1 MGRRSL
7 LHAAVNAGGFWV
19 VTDVG
24 ASQTE
29 GAALS
34 PQVGPCRSGS
44 VILGAHTQPA
54 PPSVSDP
61 ASPKSARVHPADKR
75 SFFVRLVEMI
85 SPGPDSKAELI
96 KTLADA
102 ENRELI
108 EPESRL
114 MLEGVLR
121 MADMTAGDVMVP
133 ATRMD
138 LLSIAAD
145 YDEILAAVIETAH
158 SRFPVYEGQRDNIL
172 GILMAKDLL
181 KLQRAP
187 ELNLRTLLRPAVFVP
202 ESKRLNE
209 LLRDFR
215 SNRNHLAV
223 VIDEFGNTAG
233 LITIEDVL
241 EEIVGEIE
249 DEFDEQEQENG
260 IYTLA
265 DGTHRVAGDVSIS
278 AVNEAFGTAL
288 SEVDFE
294 TIGGLV
300 AQEHGRVPRRDEV
313 VAVGGLSFKV
323 MITRGG
329 AVRWFRVARQQPQQQ
344 SHADGGDVD

>member
-1 MGRRSL
+1 MS
-7 LHAAVNAGGFWV
+7 
-19 VTDVG
+19 
-24 ASQTE
+24 E
-29 GAALS
+29 
-34 PQVGPCRSGS
+34 
-44 VILGAHTQPA
+44 
-54 PPSVSDP
+54 PPSTRSTRA
-61 ASPKSARVHPADKR
+61 ASYAASVDKR
-75 SFFVRLVEMI
+75 TLFERLVEFV

-96 KTLADA
+96 RTLADA
-102 ENRELI
+102 EDRDLI

-138 LLSIAAD
+138 LLAIEAD
-145 YDEILAAVIETAH
+145 YDELLGLVIDTGH
-158 SRFPVYEGQRDNIL
+158 SRFPVFEGQRDNVI

-181 KLQRAP
+181 KLQRSP
-187 ELNLRTLLRPAVFVP
+187 DLNLRTLLRPAVFVP

-215 SNRNHLAV
+215 SNRNHLAI

-233 LITIEDVL
+233 LVTIEDVL

-265 DGTHRVAGDVSIS
+265 DGSHRVAGDVSIA
-278 AVNEAFGTAL
+278 AVNEAFVTQL
-288 SEVDFE
+288 NEDDFD

-300 AQEHGRVPRRDEV
+300 SHQHGRVPRRGE
-313 VAVGGLSFKV
+313 AVDMGGLRFTV
-323 MITRGG
+323 MIARGG
-329 AVRWFRVARQQPQQQ
+329 AVRWFRVLRLPEPVV
-344 SHADGGDVD
+344 DGDVD

>member
-1 MGRRSL
+1 
-7 LHAAVNAGGFWV
+7 
-19 VTDVG
+19 
-24 ASQTE
+24 
-29 GAALS
+29 
-34 PQVGPCRSGS
+34 
-44 VILGAHTQPA
+44 
-54 PPSVSDP
+54 VSDP
-61 ASPKSARVHPADKR
+61 ASARSARAASHAADERADNRTEKR
-75 SFFVRLVEMI
+75 SLFERLVELI

-96 KTLADA
+96 RTLADA

-121 MADMTAGDVMVP
+121 MADMSAGDVMVP
-133 ATRMD
+133 TPRMD
-138 LLSIAAD
+138 LLDIGAD
-145 YDEILAAVIETAH
+145 YDELLALVIDTAH
-158 SRFPVYEGQRDNIL
+158 SRFPVYDGERDNII

-215 SNRNHLAV
+215 SNRNHLAI

-249 DEFDEQEQENG
+249 DEFDEQQQDNG

-265 DGTHRVAGDVSIS
+265 DGTHRVAGDVAIA
-278 AVNEAFGTAL
+278 AVNEAFGTRL
-288 SEVDFE
+288 PEGDFD

-300 AQEHGRVPRRDEV
+300 AQELGRVPRRAEAVD
-313 VAVGGLSFKV
+313 VGGLRFTV
-323 MITRGG
+323 MLTRGG
-329 AVRWFRVARQQPQQQ
+329 AVRWFRVARVAP
-344 SHADGGDVD
+344 SDGASEGGDVD

>member
-1 MGRRSL
+1 MAGRRNL
-7 LHAAVNAGGFWV
+7 F
-19 VTDVG
+19 
-24 ASQTE
+24 E
-29 GAALS
+29 
-34 PQVGPCRSGS
+34 
-44 VILGAHTQPA
+44 
-54 PPSVSDP
+54 
-61 ASPKSARVHPADKR
+61 
-75 SFFVRLVEMI
+75 RLVEFL
-85 SPGPDSKAELI
+85 SPGPETKESLI
-96 KTLADA
+96 RTLAEA
-102 ENRELI
+102 ESRELI

-121 MADMTAGDVMVP
+121 MADLSAGDVMVP

-138 LLSIAAD
+138 LLAIDAD
-145 YDEILAAVIETAH
+145 YDELLGTVIETAH
-158 SRFPVYEGQRDNIL
+158 SRFPVYDGQRDNII

-215 SNRNHLAV
+215 SNRNHLAM

-249 DEFDEQEQENG
+249 DEFDDQEQENG

-265 DGTHRVAGDVSIS
+265 DGSHRVAGDVAIA
-278 AVNEAFGTAL
+278 AVNEAFATDL
-288 SEVDFE
+288 SEDDFE

-300 AQEHGRVPRRDEV
+300 AHEHGRVPRRGE
-313 VAVGGLSFKV
+313 AVELGGWRFTV
-323 MITRGG
+323 MLTRGG
-329 AVRWFRVARQQPQQQ
+329 AVRWFRVARVLLESRPLQG
-344 SHADGGDVD
+344 SDAEVD

>member
-1 MGRRSL
+1 MS
-7 LHAAVNAGGFWV
+7 
-19 VTDVG
+19 
-24 ASQTE
+24 E
-29 GAALS
+29 
-34 PQVGPCRSGS
+34 
-44 VILGAHTQPA
+44 
-54 PPSVSDP
+54 PPSARP
-61 ASPKSARVHPADKR
+61 ARAAPTDKR
-75 SFFVRLVEMI
+75 SFFERLVELI
-85 SPGPDSKAELI
+85 SPGVDSKAELLE
-96 KTLADA
+96 TLADA

-121 MADMTAGDVMVP
+121 MADMTAGDAMVAAP
-133 ATRMD
+133 RMD
-138 LLSIAAD
+138 LLDIDAP
-145 YDEILAAVIETAH
+145 YDELLRVVIGTAH
-158 SRFPVYEGQRDNIL
+158 SRFPVYEGARENII

-215 SNRNHLAV
+215 SNRNHLAI

-249 DEFDEQEQENG
+249 DEFDEAQQENG

-265 DGTHRVAGDVSIS
+265 DGTHRVAGDVTIG
-278 AVNEAFGTAL
+278 AVNHAFGTRL
-288 SEVDFE
+288 PEVEFD
-294 TIGGLV
+294 TIGGLL
-300 AQEHGRVPRRDEV
+300 AHEFGRVPRRGE
-313 VAVGGLSFKV
+313 AVELGGLRFTV
-323 MITRGG
+323 MLTRGG
-329 AVRWFRVARQQPQQQ
+329 AVRWFRVARAP
-344 SHADGGDVD
+344 APPVAPDAAGA

>member
-1 MGRRSL
+1 MS
-7 LHAAVNAGGFWV
+7 
-19 VTDVG
+19 
-24 ASQTE
+24 E
-29 GAALS
+29 
-34 PQVGPCRSGS
+34 
-44 VILGAHTQPA
+44 
-54 PPSVSDP
+54 PPSP
-61 ASPKSARVHPADKR
+61 RSARGQAAQAAPHADKR
-75 SFFVRLVEMI
+75 SLFERLIEFV
-85 SPGPDSKAELI
+85 SPGPDSKDELF

-102 ENRELI
+102 EQRQLI

-121 MADMTAGDVMVP
+121 MADMTAGDVMVAAP
-133 ATRMD
+133 RMD
-138 LLSIAAD
+138 MLDIAAD
-145 YDEILAAVIETAH
+145 YDDLLNAVIRTAH
-158 SRFPVYEGQRDNIL
+158 SRFPVYDGQRDNVI

-215 SNRNHLAV
+215 SNRNHLAM

-249 DEFDEQEQENG
+249 DEFDERTQENG

-265 DGTHRVAGDVSIS
+265 DGSQRVAGDVTID
-278 AVNEAFGTAL
+278 AVNHAFAVAL
-288 SEVDFE
+288 PTEDFD

-300 AQEHGRVPRRDEV
+300 AHEAGQVPRRGETV
-313 VAVGGLSFKV
+313 EIGGLRFSV
-323 MITRGG
+323 MLTRGG
-329 AVRWFRVARQQPQQQ
+329 AVRWFRVARAA
-344 SHADGGDVD
+344 SHLAERPERNERADNADTGR

>member
-1 MGRRSL
+1 MREARR
-7 LHAAVNAGGFWV
+7 
-19 VTDVG
+19 
-24 ASQTE
+24 
-29 GAALS
+29 
-34 PQVGPCRSGS
+34 
-44 VILGAHTQPA
+44 
-54 PPSVSDP
+54 
-61 ASPKSARVHPADKR
+61 DKR
-75 SFFVRLVEMI
+75 SLFTRLVELV
-85 SPGPDSKAELI
+85 SPGPDSKDELI
-96 KTLADA
+96 RTLAEA
-102 ENRELI
+102 EDRHLI

-121 MADMTAGDVMVP
+121 MADMTAGDVMVAAP
-133 ATRMD
+133 HMD
-138 LLSIAAD
+138 LLNIDAD
-145 YDEILAAVIETAH
+145 YDELLALVIDTAH
-158 SRFPVYEGQRDNIL
+158 SRFPVFDGERDNII

-215 SNRNHLAV
+215 SNRNHLAL

-265 DGTHRVAGDVSIS
+265 DGSHRVAGDVAIS
-278 AVNEAFGTAL
+278 AVNEAFGTSL
-288 SEVDFE
+288 SETDFD

-300 AQEHGRVPRRDEV
+300 AQESGRVPRRGEAV
-313 VAVGGLSFKV
+313 EVGGLRFVV

-329 AVRWFRVARQQPQQQ
+329 AVRWFRVSRAPIRA
-344 SHADGGDVD
+344 SSADGGDVD

>member
-1 MGRRSL
+1 MS
-7 LHAAVNAGGFWV
+7 
-19 VTDVG
+19 
-24 ASQTE
+24 E
-29 GAALS
+29 
-34 PQVGPCRSGS
+34 
-44 VILGAHTQPA
+44 
-54 PPSVSDP
+54 PPSARSTRAATYA
-61 ASPKSARVHPADKR
+61 ASVDKR
-75 SFFVRLVEMI
+75 TLFERLVEFV

-96 KTLADA
+96 RTLADA

-138 LLSIAAD
+138 LLEIDAD
-145 YDEILAAVIETAH
+145 YDELLGAVIDTAH
-158 SRFPVYEGQRDNIL
+158 SRFPVFDGQRDNII

-181 KLQRAP
+181 KLQRSP
-187 ELNLRTLLRPAVFVP
+187 DLNLRTLLRPAVFVP

-215 SNRNHLAV
+215 SNRNHLAI

-265 DGTHRVAGDVSIS
+265 DGSHRVAGDVSIA
-278 AVNEAFGTAL
+278 AVNEAFGTRL
-288 SEVDFE
+288 SLDDFD
-294 TIGGLV
+294 TIGGL
-300 AQEHGRVPRRDEV
+300 ASHQHGRVPRRGE
-313 VAVGGLSFKV
+313 AVDMGGLRFTV
-323 MITRGG
+323 MIARGG
-329 AVRWFRVARQQPQQQ
+329 AVRWFRVLRLPEPVV
-344 SHADGGDVD
+344 DGDVD